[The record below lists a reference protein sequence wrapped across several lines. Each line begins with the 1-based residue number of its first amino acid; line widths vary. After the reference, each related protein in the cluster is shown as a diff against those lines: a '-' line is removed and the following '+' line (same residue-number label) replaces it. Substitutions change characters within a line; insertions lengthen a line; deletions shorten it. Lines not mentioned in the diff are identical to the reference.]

1 MERDRRETFGS
12 RFGLVATMIG
22 VAVGLGNVWRFPY
35 MVGEFGGAP
44 FVAFYVVAV
53 LLIGVPALMAEWT
66 LGRHTRRGPVG
77 AFRSVGLPFGRP
89 LGWVFFLG
97 VSAATGYYSNALG
110 WVLYHALAGLLS
122 GVGIEIDAAAILPPN
137 EGFALRSLLLQCAC
151 TGAVLLTC
159 AAVLRRGL
167 RAGIERASRL
177 IVPALLTGIVI
188 LIIRSLTLPGA
199 GEGLHWYLGA
209 FDPGALTP
217 PVMLAALGQAVFSLS
232 LGGTFMV
239 VYGSYLNRDD
249 PLRGNA
255 AFTAGGDLCA
265 GLLAGLVIFPAV
277 FAFGLEPGSGPG
289 LLFATLPEVFG
300 RIPAGA
306 AFGTLFFVA
315 LFGGAYLS
323 DVAAL
328 EVLVAGVTDNSRIG
342 RPRAIALVTAVVFAF
357 ALPPMINMNVFTPWD
372 LTFGSGF
379 QTLGALLA
387 VLAVG
392 WAMDRSEVLRQL
404 AEGGDRPRR
413 RGVPPIW
420 LYYWLRFVIPAAIVA
435 VGAWWLLTDVLGM
448 AIGLP

>member
-1 MERDRRETFGS
+1 MERNRRETFAT
-12 RFGLVATMIG
+12 RFGLVATMVG

-35 MVGEFGGAP
+35 MVGQFGGAP
-44 FVAFYVVAV
+44 FVAFYVLAV
-53 LLIGVPALMAEWT
+53 VLIGVPALMAEWT

-77 AFRSVGLPFGRP
+77 AFESAGLPFGRV
-89 LGWVFFLG
+89 LGWIFFVG
-97 VSAATGYYSNALG
+97 VTAATGYYSNALG

-122 GVGIEIDAAAILPPN
+122 GVGIEIDAAAILPP
-137 EGFALRSLLLQCAC
+137 EDGFSLRSLLLQCAC
-151 TGAVLLTC
+151 TGVVLLTC

-167 RAGIERASRL
+167 RRGIERASRL
-177 IVPALLTGIVI
+177 IVPALLAGLVI
-188 LIIRSLTLPGA
+188 LIVRSLTLPGA
-199 GEGLHWYLGA
+199 GEGLRWYLGA

-217 PVMLAALGQAVFSLS
+217 PVMLAALGQAIFSLS

-239 VYGSYLNRDD
+239 VYGSYLNRGD

-255 AFTAGGDLCA
+255 ALTAGGDLCA

-306 AFGTLFFVA
+306 VFGTLFFLA

-328 EVLVAGVTDNSRIG
+328 EVLVAGVTDNTRLD
-342 RPRAIALVTAVVFAF
+342 RPRAVTLTAAVVFIF
-357 ALPPMINMNVFTPWD
+357 ALPPMVNMRVFTPWD

-379 QTLGALLA
+379 QTLGALLS
-387 VLAVG
+387 VVAVG
-392 WAMDRSEVLRQL
+392 WALDRSAVLRQL
-404 AEGGDRPRR
+404 AADGEGHSG
-413 RGVPPIW
+413 RGLPPLW
-420 LYYWLRFVIPAAIVA
+420 LYYWLRFVIPAAILA
-435 VGAWWLLTDVLGM
+435 VGGWWLLTDVLGVF
-448 AIGLP
+448 AGA